1 MYAAIANGQKQVT
14 DTQTHCVLHSGH
26 KMPMLGLGLWQMKKE
41 VCADVVFE
49 AIKSGYR
56 LLDSAE
62 VYGNEKEVGE
72 GLARAIKEGQI

>member
-1 MYAAIANGQKQVT
+1 
-14 DTQTHCVLHSGH
+14 
-26 KMPMLGLGLWQMKKE
+26 MPMLGLGLWQMKKE

-72 GLARAIKEGQI
+72 GLARAIKEGQVKRDELFIVSKLWNFFHRPE